1 MKFKMKGLPYL
12 LLSLALSGSVLA
24 SVPVKKHHGHHGYK
38 GEGLYK
44 GEVFAP
50 EQPRNH
56 FEIIGAPGIARLSA
70 GNSELGVTSS
80 ETDRLVQTNS
90 NAWNTLAGQLGFG
103 YVYYFG
109 HAQKYSDCVQW
120 FPSIEPEL
128 NVYYLS
134 SNSIKGDV
142 WRFDNS
148 AFNDL
153 TFDIPLRSTR
163 LMLDAALTV
172 ASWKQI
178 SIYAIGGIG
187 NAWNRIGYSD
197 KDNDNGDVTDTCPE
211 QRLSLNNRSQ
221 SKFVWEAGAGA
232 TYAFND
238 RFGLSLEWLY
248 TNLGNV
254 RTSGS
259 GDTATITAPVIV
271 PAHFNLKSQTLLLG
285 LHIAV

>member
-44 GEVFAP
+44 GELFAP

-56 FEIIGAPGIARLSA
+56 FE
-70 GNSELGVTSS
+70 
-80 ETDRLVQTNS
+80 TNS